1 MSFFMPL
8 YAYMVQKNLYVL
20 LYALL
25 CLYVSKKPLCSS
37 YMYLY
42 AYMVQKNLYVLL
54 YALLCLLWFKKPLCP
69 SLCAFMV

>member
-8 YAYMVQKNLYVL
+8 YAYMVQKTLM
-20 LYALL
+20 
-25 CLYVSKKPLCSS
+25 SFFMP
-37 YMYLY
+37 LY